1 MSTQQKTVKIEDED
15 LTFRMRCTEVAIGLI
30 LKHLAKHQ
38 GIDIESIIY
47 DARDEAWELKT
58 NGDLA
63 CRTVEVIDSIEE
75 HVRAR

>member
-38 GIDIESIIY
+38 GIDIE
-47 DARDEAWELKT
+47 
-58 NGDLA
+58 
-63 CRTVEVIDSIEE
+63 
-75 HVRAR
+75 